1 MSLTQGALDPSILL
15 AAPHLRNDN
24 MTHCRR
30 SSAVLRRSLLLSV
43 TLGLC
48 VAPAAAEP
56 TATELVVARRLF
68 DEARALEEAQR
79 WELAASKLNDALLI
93 KETPG
98 LRFHL
103 AHCLERL
110 GRLVEA
116 NLEYGRAQDLIAA
129 GAKAPD
135 VEDLLAKARSS
146 LEARIPSLLI
156 VAPAEVS
163 SLQLELNGRA
173 MARSVLG
180 RRAPVN
186 PGTHRIYIR
195 AAGYEDFREE
205 VSIQEGERRTVTVEL
220 VPATLLEGPVPG
232 PVRQRAPRPAPK
244 PASEHNTSISTRTYV
259 LVAESAWTLASVGIG
274 VGFFFVKKTEK
285 RTVARAQARADSV
298 SEMPGGSACNAQQL
312 SRPLRQ
318 SCADLNQAISNY
330 DRARFL
336 STAGLIGAGVGA
348 AATLLTV
355 ALWPGETT
363 PAASLSVDPHQR
375 WVSVSGRF

>member
-1 MSLTQGALDPSILL
+1 MSLTQQALDPSILR
-15 AAPHLRNDN
+15 AAPQLRTN
-24 MTHCRR
+24 MTQRR
-30 SSAVLRRSLLLSV
+30 SSAALRRSLVLSMA
-43 TLGLC
+43 LGLC
-48 VAPAAAEP
+48 SAQAAAEP

-68 DEARALEEAQR
+68 EEARALEEAQR

-110 GRLVEA
+110 GHLVEA

-156 VAPAEVS
+156 VAPAVVS

-173 MARSVLG
+173 VARSVLG

-186 PGTHRIYIR
+186 PGTHRIWIR
-195 AAGYEDFREE
+195 AAGYQDFREE
-205 VSIQEGERRTVTVEL
+205 VSIQEGERRTLSVEL
-220 VPATLLEGPVPG
+220 VPATPFEGPVPV
-232 PVRQRAPRPAPK
+232 PARQRAPRVV
-244 PASEHNTSISTRTYV
+244 SEPPIERNTSVSTRTYV
-259 LVAESAWTLASVGIG
+259 LVAESAWTLASVGVG

-298 SEMPGGSACNAQQL
+298 SAMPGGSACNAPDL
-312 SRPLRQ
+312 SRPLRE

-336 STAGLIGAGVGA
+336 STVGFVGAGVGA

-355 ALWPGETT
+355 VLWPGENT
-363 PAASLSVDPHQR
+363 PVASLSVNPEQR

>member
-1 MSLTQGALDPSILL
+1 MTQ
-15 AAPHLRNDN
+15 R
-24 MTHCRR
+24 RR
-30 SSAVLRRSLLLSV
+30 SFAVLRRSLVLS
-43 TLGLC
+43 TALGLC
-48 VAPAAAEP
+48 VAQAAAEP

-68 DEARALEEAQR
+68 DEARGLEEAQR
-79 WELAASKLNDALLI
+79 WELAAAKLNDALLI

-103 AHCLERL
+103 AHCLEKL
-110 GRLVEA
+110 GQLVEA

-156 VAPAEVS
+156 VAPAEVPG
-163 SLQLELNGRA
+163 LQLELNGRA
-173 MARSVLG
+173 VARSVLG

-186 PGTHRIYIR
+186 PGTHSIWIR
-195 AAGYEDFREE
+195 AAGYQDFREE
-205 VSIQEGERRTVTVEL
+205 VSIQEGERRTVSVEL
-220 VPATLLEGPVPG
+220 VPATALEGPVPG
-232 PVRQRAPRPAPK
+232 PVKQRARRAAVKPRI
-244 PASEHNTSISTRTYV
+244 ERNTSVSTRTYV
-259 LVAESAWTLASVGIG
+259 LVAETAWTLASVGVG

-298 SEMPGGSACNAQQL
+298 SETPGGSACNAPQV
-312 SRPLRQ
+312 SRPLRE

-336 STAGLIGAGVGA
+336 STAGFVGAGVGA
-348 AATLLTV
+348 AAALLTI
-355 ALWPGETT
+355 ALWPGENA
-363 PAASLSVDPHQR
+363 PAASLSVHPEQR